1 MIENIE
7 ALKRL
12 QSLRN
17 KINELEEYKER
28 RKKDVQKKEAH
39 IEEIRTLSE
48 KKHKEKLSV
57 QKEIDRKE
65 LDLKT
70 DEGEI
75 SKYNAQLNSIKTNK
89 EYTALCSEIGSKKA
103 DMSILED
110 VILNTMS
117 RLETVNK
124 EYSEL
129 TENLK
134 REEESLKEL
143 IRSVDADVRETDIE
157 IEKVQNDQKKYIDA
171 LDEDIL
177 SHYNRLSNIKGGKAV
192 VAVIGNVCGG
202 CFMNITAQTLNLLM
216 GGKELVFCQSCSRIL
231 YLEEK

>member
-7 ALKRL
+7 ALKRV

-28 RKKDVQKKEAH
+28 RKKDVQKKETH
-39 IEEIRTLSE
+39 IEEIRPLSE

-143 IRSVDADVRETDIE
+143 IKSVDAEVRETDIE

-171 LDEDIL
+171 LDEDTL
-177 SHYNRLSNIKGGKAV
+177 YHYNRLSNIKGGKAV
-192 VAVIGNVCGG
+192 VAVMGNVCGG